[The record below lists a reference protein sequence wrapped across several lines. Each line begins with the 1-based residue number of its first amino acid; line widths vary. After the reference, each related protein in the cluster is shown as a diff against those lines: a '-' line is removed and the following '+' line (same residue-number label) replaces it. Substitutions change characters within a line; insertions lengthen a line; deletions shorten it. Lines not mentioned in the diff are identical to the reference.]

1 MVNVMGIARK
11 TPEEALRISIDSLG
25 GFKEVG
31 HSLHPDEDPAI
42 AGQWLCHTVTA
53 SRREK
58 LSLSQIVL
66 IFRRAANQGD
76 HEGFTAFASACGYK
90 AEPIDTIA
98 ELTEVR
104 HAAEKAV
111 RAARDAARDLMLLSE
126 NPELLARMKAA
137 GLKVEGLT

>member
-1 MVNVMGIARK
+1 MGFIKK

-31 HSLHPDEDPAI
+31 NAFRPEDDPAI
-42 AGQWLCHTVTA
+42 AGQWLCHTVTD

-58 LSLSQIVL
+58 LSLSQIVW

-76 HEGFTAFASACGYK
+76 HEGFAAFAAACGYK
-90 AEPIDTIA
+90 AVPVDAVA

-104 HAAEKAV
+104 QAAEKAV

-126 NPELLARMKAA
+126 NPELLARMQAA
-137 GLKVEGLT
+137 GLKVDAL